1 MSWVAGCL
9 TIENESQKEINR
21 AKTHIRNVVRNN
33 ADLGEFPNMGDSLN
47 RIKFVNPDTIPS
59 SIEEAERIADGYNWR
74 RNYNIAIPFV
84 GESKKMKDIRE
95 RIEEEQRKYEEY
107 GKKHSVLTFK
117 AAYVSCPKCMSKLN
131 KEYLKTDKCPVC
143 RSDMRSDTTKATL
156 ERYQK
161 KIASLKKEYEEQKKI
176 PKNKKYV
183 LFYEEYIG

>member
-59 SIEEAERIADGYNWR
+59 SIEEAERIADGYKWR

-84 GESKKMKDIRE
+84 GESEKMKDIRE
-95 RIEEEQRKYEEY
+95 RIEEEKESMKSTGRNILFL
-107 GKKHSVLTFK
+107 H
-117 AAYVSCPKCMSKLN
+117 SKL
-131 KEYLKTDKCPVC
+131 LMFPV
-143 RSDMRSDTTKATL
+143 RSACQS
-156 ERYQK
+156 
-161 KIASLKKEYEEQKKI
+161 
-176 PKNKKYV
+176 
-183 LFYEEYIG
+183 

>member
-1 MSWVAGCL
+1 MQSRLPWRK
-9 TIENESQKEINR
+9 QK
-21 AKTHIRNVVRNN
+21 K
-33 ADLGEFPNMGDSLN
+33 
-47 RIKFVNPDTIPS
+47 
-59 SIEEAERIADGYNWR
+59 
-74 RNYNIAIPFV
+74 
-84 GESKKMKDIRE
+84 
-95 RIEEEQRKYEEY
+95 EQRKYEKY
-107 GKKHSVLTFK
+107 GQKHSVLTFK

-131 KEYLKTDKCPVC
+131 KEYLKNDKCPVC